1 MLTIVYNYNTLFF
14 FVYALC
20 IVGTFLIVVSNSNLM
35 SFDIQARK
43 IRFYFL
49 VWGSIRI
56 TSFKKV
62 IIREIL

>member
-1 MLTIVYNYNTLFF
+1 MLTIVYNYNYLF

-20 IVGTFLIVVSNSNLM
+20 VVGTFLIVVSNINLM

-43 IRFYFL
+43 IRLYFL